1 MASIFNV
8 HDAAGYEQ
16 LMGRWSKKLA
26 PQFIALSR
34 LGKGVKG
41 SRCRVWNRKPD
52 LLACQIQCTQGNRGG
67 HVSPI
72 FVNNA
77 IQLNTDA
84 RVHIQQADACALPFE
99 DSSFDAAPAS
109 LMLHLVPD
117 TRKAVAEMR
126 RVVQPGGVVAAVVW
140 DHLGKYMTSLSSEDT
155 R

>member
-16 LMGRWSKKLA
+16 LMGRWRKKLA

-34 LGKGVKG
+34 LGNGERVLDVGCGTG
-41 SRCRVWNRKPD
+41 S
-52 LLACQIQCTQGNRGG
+52 LTFSLARSSALKEIVAVD
-67 HVSPI
+67 VSPI

-77 IQLNTDA
+77 IRLNTDA

-109 LMLHLVPD
+109 LVLHFVPD